1 MEINKSK
8 KFVILPSKDEY
19 MHARLQGGVYYYY
32 LPKEK
37 YESYKA
43 NGGVL
48 DNREILEKEA
58 KMAEL
63 KYEKETEKVL
73 DIIDINRKK
82 RNNNNIELYA
92 PRQVQRRDVSPKRNI
107 KNSPSK
113 AKNKKCKSSKK
124 DYIKASVA
132 AALIVIGM
140 AAGVCGIEKQIDNTN
155 RYNETAA
162 TVETM
167 SDDEIRES
175 IEDILKQEISEATGE
190 KVEDIRFS
198 QHSIDSATQRTE
210 VKVGENE
217 YTYDDDLRSPVNI
230 GNTLKSYTIKELIDE
245 TNSSS
250 TDRKSLIKALMKAQK
265 FSKEK
270 DLVVEGKKLKEVKAQ
285 EIDDEER

>member
-1 MEINKSK
+1 MEINKNK

-43 NGGVL
+43 NGGIL

-58 KMAEL
+58 RMAEL
-63 KYEKETEKVL
+63 KYEKDTEKVL
-73 DIIDINRKK
+73 DFIDINRKK
-82 RNNNNIELYA
+82 KNNNNIELYA
-92 PRQVQRRDVSPKRNI
+92 PRQVQRRDVSLKKNI

-113 AKNKKCKSSKK
+113 AKNKKYKSNKK

-140 AAGVCGIEKQIDNTN
+140 VAGVRGIEKQIDNTN
-155 RYNETAA
+155 RYNETAKA
-162 TVETM
+162 VETM

-175 IEDILKQEISEATGE
+175 IEDIIKQEIS
-190 KVEDIRFS
+190 
-198 QHSIDSATQRTE
+198 SATNVEVNDIDISKYSLGSSEIITE
-210 VKVGENE
+210 VRAGENE
-217 YTYDDDLRSPVNI
+217 YIYNDDLRSPINI